1 MIDLN
6 RVTDRVAGYGLRPA
20 MVLVACFVG
29 PTGYAVSAMLGRRI
43 EGFPTLTVT
52 VLTLVFALV
61 GAAMTSDGVETDLA
75 DVMRRVAILAVVA
88 IAVGLFVP
96 SLRSSIDEISAGWA
110 NWSSLFSSPFLQVL
124 VVFLLAHAT
133 GHGVAARV
141 AMFVDGGRTRQTDRL
156 REENLLMM
164 WLVAASVAVAA
175 VGLAGTAI
183 GAQGGVLAVSAML
196 ISGLTVAHLRA
207 TTPHAGGRRPAIV
220 VTSMRLRRLAVAGAV
235 GVVVLVA
242 VVGVALL
249 PPVITEAS
257 PRFVTWLSQFNIE
270 ADTPPMWFEPDPEG
284 AEVTEGGDQGGEL
297 TDDTVRERVGEGDLP
312 MWPFPVIAGALLLWL
327 AIYVIRAGRWR
338 EIWET
343 ILEWLRAGRGGP
355 RGEDLRADP
364 LEELE
369 RDAEASARSGRF
381 DRFRPR
387 PRDPRGAILHDYL
400 RAERALA
407 RHEFGREGWETLFEH
422 ADRLGLGGEH
432 RELAEIASEARYAR
446 PDPPADAAV
455 RSRELA
461 RTVIR
466 GVRSGRPADDPVAR

>member
-1 MIDLN
+1 MIDLD
-6 RVTDRVAGYGLRPA
+6 RITDRVAGYGLRPA
-20 MVLVACFVG
+20 LVLVACFVG
-29 PTGYAVSAMLGRRI
+29 PPSYAVAAMLGRRI
-43 EGFPTLTVT
+43 DGFPTLTVAI
-52 VLTLVFALV
+52 LTLVFALL

-75 DVMRRVAILAVVA
+75 DVMRRVAVLAVVA
-88 IAVGLFVP
+88 IGVGMSVP
-96 SLRSSIDEISAGWA
+96 SWGSSLSDVVGRWT
-110 NWSSLFSSPFLQVL
+110 SLFSSPFLQVL

-156 REENLLMM
+156 REENLLLM
-164 WLVAASVAVAA
+164 WLVAASITVVAI
-175 VGLAGTAI
+175 GLAGVTI
-183 GAQGGVLAVSAML
+183 GALGGGLAIAAML
-196 ISGLTVAHLRA
+196 ISGLTIAHLRA

-220 VTSMRLRRLAVAGAV
+220 VTSMRLRRLAAFGAV
-235 GVVVLVA
+235 GVVTLVA

-249 PPVITEAS
+249 PPAITEAS

-270 ADTPPMWFEPDPEG
+270 ADTPQMWFEPDPEG
-284 AEVTEGGDQGGEL
+284 AQVTEGGDQGGEL
-297 TDDTVRERVGEGDLP
+297 TDDTVRDRVGEGNLP
-312 MWPFPVIAGALLLWL
+312 LWPFPVIAGALLLWL
-327 AIYVIRAGRWR
+327 AVYVVRAGRWR
-338 EIWET
+338 EIWAT
-343 ILEWLRAGRGGP
+343 ILEWLRAGRRGP
-355 RGEDLRADP
+355 RGEDLRYDP
-364 LEELE
+364 LEELD

-422 ADRLGLGGEH
+422 ADRLGLGAEH

-446 PDPPADAAV
+446 PEPSADAAV

-466 GVRSGRPADDPVAR
+466 GVKSRRPADDPVAG